1 MASSYDIPL
10 PFGDFDPTSPIVRIW
25 TFVVYTLLVVMVTLF
40 FLFYLGRTITKPVAW
55 LIGLFTWRRFS
66 FWFDLGSVSFAPLRG
81 RIHFRDLRIYTKD
94 ASVMILQGRITFR
107 YWKLYTPS
115 TQTSEESSGD
125 DSMAASTHIKLQFD
139 GLECFVY
146 NRSSAYDMVEN
157 LLLGKIKDTVSSHP
171 TDAQTQVKVLSQ
183 NKNMSMFRW
192 PFEVSGTTGSVI
204 IGNPDLPNI
213 LTIAYKKISGI
224 YTSSETTMGVLQD
237 NVRVQLKSFKVTIRP
252 NVDFKEPKLNY
263 ASRLRII
270 TDPIH
275 WSNRL
280 QSFLFP
286 KPATD
291 TDIPLSRPYQWEGLQ
306 RFMETADAKTA
317 PNLEYAQASQVID
330 SKLATVKYFSHC
342 IEGITESCGCDIE
355 LTDSKIVYGPWAQRQ
370 RNIIQ
375 SFFSPLSYRD
385 SPTRTPRALF
395 ECNSFP
401 VTVTFLG
408 ESTIKIPT
416 RESSR
421 DAMHSRA
428 EGSDTVF
435 PGSTGSPIRK
445 PYGWIIAEFK
455 PSSMISLTIPLFS
468 DKNGSV
474 TSFNIS
480 LCNVVLKT
488 SVNFQ
493 PFIIGRQILIE
504 MSIFSPLKWNAQR
517 DWQISCTL
525 LDCDV
530 YLLRQHITLVV
541 DIMNDLNSHPPPT
554 IEYFVPSVYKILVDF
569 QNLKLLFNI
578 NPMNVTQSHN
588 DKGSNDYLILATKKG
603 ALTISVSFKGFEPD
617 FREIVISGE
626 LGDVALTSS
635 FHDMHKL
642 KLFLKSPFNNL
653 LVSPRIAITASY
665 IYRKIVPGACDR
677 LNLMFE
683 LDDCNIN
690 AHGHILSTTM
700 SFLRNFLGDATQ
712 IATPDTY
719 SLDKLIQPLAV
730 KDRNAFE
737 LHLQWRMCGISFL
750 LPCSMY
756 GASDSMLA
764 KGNTIHVDLHSKVD
778 GQDIH
783 ISFSPITLTWD
794 KSSII
799 IRDLQLHIQRFSSGR
814 PKFDLLLSSW
824 NIHIGDLLGDLQPK
838 FVGKLND
845 VIQSF
850 LFNMQDVHPLVKEY
864 TDARTD
870 SRSVSVM
877 EIMVKNVELCL
888 RLDKVL
894 ARLLLPQGLFGHTN
908 SCLFMQNDISRFL
921 HIPLLVVSSLQLPE
935 NARQGRTRNDY
946 APEVFR
952 LETSVI
958 LDNRYAFEDADTASE
973 QQYRFLVEG
982 DAATGGRLWAFL
994 NRTKKDLFGPP
1005 TKPPTFYLRMPFFFQ
1020 KVFAE
1025 YIQRSPTTQ
1034 TTQSNDLLNRVP
1046 SSMSGIYYASHLSI
1060 YDIESVTTSMLYPNI
1075 GRSSQGRVVLVKH
1088 SNTPPL
1094 DLPIHDVA
1102 YLFERT
1108 EHALPGEN
1116 RVSIRFKHNSSLV
1129 LTPLSLQAVLQAVH
1143 SLTSDHSS
1151 ESAGDFVHILDAFQR
1166 RHAKFQKPSRKF
1178 SFLNI
1183 YSVFFSTINVRLV
1196 SSLTNDRR
1204 TVCIADLVVQS
1215 FSGFAKMKEWEFVP
1229 GQVELRLG
1237 NVDCSLR
1244 IKENQQFQNYQI
1256 PGVPKSVWEESE
1268 ICPRNIMTV
1277 SRFEIEAVD
1286 AIVDV
1291 LIMQIRLWR
1300 GFVMQL
1306 YTDLKE
1312 LMRMPTNLMQH
1323 SMSMVSIFQET
1334 SELSSLSGPSYIK
1347 NAGLVDADD
1356 DVGLLLIYL
1365 RLVWDII
1372 KSSKQYELV
1381 RIKAPELLA
1390 VSEGNL
1396 DTLCSNILRRWGHIP
1411 TDNYPSWFLRM
1422 LDPAYEVAF
1431 STSQP
1436 SLPFG
1441 ESCLVVT
1448 IGSVEL
1454 SVYDESG
1461 ESNSIKLINIGL
1473 QPRVSHVFLPPS
1485 HAAHSSQVVVE
1496 LMVVASLDSLE
1507 MCIYPKFI
1515 TFVLGSLKDWRRQFR
1530 SSTELLPAA
1539 STVFHSSVFTLDR
1552 STLSSSEQHRTL
1564 SLSGI
1569 LHINS
1574 IIATIQERNVEAR
1587 LQLAEVVMSLQSGY
1601 TSHELTLSIPH
1612 SLEYSFNASVRSTLL
1627 ELSERV
1633 LVFDIIKPDTI
1644 LTFEILGVQT
1654 NVART
1659 RIPTDDTVMVVKIEK
1674 ANIRLPRS
1682 LIKIQMFF
1690 EKLRAE
1696 DIPRYSNAFRD
1707 ATTLPL
1713 SPIPL
1718 PEPLRSVAKKRML
1731 DFSLSRLSVES
1742 ELLTNFRFSYDLFDT
1757 TVSVLHQGMS
1767 NLTSKITYLYRFSK
1781 QYLRF
1786 ISPEGVDMETHPL
1799 AGVLPL
1805 PTSFSIGSVVYSRGD
1820 FSAPW
1825 NSFFSGNVVLENI
1838 DAGLDIDIVDQLLTT
1853 YSVLAS
1859 ELGEVVRMVAF
1870 YTGQRS
1876 RLGSA
1881 AHVSRSLFP
1890 EQPKGV
1896 FKYAIKVTVKDI
1908 SLSINNPLS
1917 SVMIASSLFDG
1928 YLTNN
1933 TPDSSASR
1941 LIWSIAADG
1950 LSISLHQ
1957 RTPNGFQ
1964 QTLAS
1969 VTIDLTVRNWRDV
1982 ANELGL
1988 YTVEDVYDVDLS
2000 KVHALMQPIAVDRIV
2015 DVITFWQN
2023 ALRQRNSARKES
2035 LSEVRLNT
2043 KSVLESFKVKFPGNI
2058 DQPTASVILA
2068 RPIRIRSNNLSVLV
2082 PIVDGFDLQNDWK
2095 NFQPTAQAEAVL
2107 LYLDSAVITRDGSVS
2122 QAQLSKLSVMF
2133 ISSFNPSNEHDFD
2146 PASHFSQNKAVLPL
2160 IRVTTTQET
2169 TPDVRRVKMNCNI
2182 DGFSVELDSSISK
2195 KISTL
2200 GRIYERGKQAIHAS
2214 FPLSSYG
2221 DAKRLQMLGKTVGR
2235 LESALINSSTAPHGN
2250 GAANSNSG
2258 IRANIPDLGGPASIM
2273 QVDGVFEFASGSII
2287 VRNIPQASRSIHS
2300 PLPPM
2305 SSGGHIN
2312 QDTFLIPGLTLIVC
2326 GATTTVGE
2334 LKSENLHAPRGLHM
2348 ELTIHPSDNV
2358 LNPSIIE
2365 FFEELAL
2372 NFQTSAQARET
2383 SAPSTDADPNL
2394 LNTGGSVKSLT
2405 TSASGTKLF
2414 IPFIHSC
2421 ADEELETAAQ
2431 GQWKAGYT
2439 GSANYASLGI
2449 TLLLRLS
2456 KTRIGLSCQ
2465 PYAKVEC
2472 ALQIEKADFLFS
2484 FTPKNDAVAGR
2495 RFLSCSANISKVRGY
2510 LRHVFASEDCI
2521 RSEIPAIT
2529 FSVTVDQTIGHG
2541 LALLSTFS
2549 ISQLTANVN
2558 MRQLQDLFLF
2568 VHLWKRGSRGSSST
2582 LSLHGQKAARG
2593 TNPDLPSLQKS
2604 RSTSH
2609 DSISVAMIIENVN
2622 VIFEMGTSIGRAS
2635 FSLKT
2640 LNLGLDQAWHGGVPV
2655 SRVAHTSVASMV
2667 LSIEGRLVG
2676 SISLTSVKGFAQA
2689 IDPQDS
2695 SSGVQGTTVSL
2706 STDCIL
2712 VDLQYQNERI
2722 LFSEILS
2729 LAIVLNDHWYDSQL
2743 GLNVDVLVKNIK
2755 FIVSKHAAPRCMQL
2769 FRRITTSIKEKDV
2782 LAKTQLANANAQYG
2796 DMQTPSMPALHVPPR
2811 YIFALPDLQRAVECK
2826 VKILCENCVGTASR
2840 NNFRDPDC
2848 AQINLVKLEMS
2859 LFEIPLMLDKLAE
2872 TTIIKFDK
2880 LTIKKLSIKPV
2891 SQAEE
2896 RMWDMTQWFTFLSS
2910 SGGSDVLQFP
2920 ALSMHLK
2927 SESDLAK
2934 NRVEYSFRTDFKG
2947 RVYVT
2952 LNIGLYKYLLDLVKT
2967 YNKAVLVLETDD
2979 KVMQNQQR
2987 QDMALQSTSPTLS
3000 RASSSQDDPLYFS
3013 SVVPSFTAGARFTA
3027 GVKLQHPRAKPVLV
3041 RTGELVFE
3049 PQLQVT
3055 GDATPTEL
3063 VEKLGVKKE
3072 DIPRMIYTNLTVMLS
3087 DFTHT
3092 LGTAYK
3098 SIVIYADEDGFLST
3112 QESLQFATSDTE
3124 SIYM

>member
-1 MASSYDIPL
+1 
-10 PFGDFDPTSPIVRIW
+10 
-25 TFVVYTLLVVMVTLF
+25 
-40 FLFYLGRTITKPVAW
+40 
-55 LIGLFTWRRFS
+55 
-66 FWFDLGSVSFAPLRG
+66 
-81 RIHFRDLRIYTKD
+81 
-94 ASVMILQGRITFR
+94 
-107 YWKLYTPS
+107 
-115 TQTSEESSGD
+115 
-125 DSMAASTHIKLQFD
+125 
-139 GLECFVY
+139 
-146 NRSSAYDMVEN
+146 
-157 LLLGKIKDTVSSHP
+157 
-171 TDAQTQVKVLSQ
+171 
-183 NKNMSMFRW
+183 MSMFRW

-330 SKLATVKYFSHC
+330 SKLATVK
-342 IEGITESCGCDIE
+342 GITESCGCDIE

-428 EGSDTVF
+428 EDL
-435 PGSTGSPIRK
+435 IQ
-445 PYGWIIAEFK
+445 
-455 PSSMISLTIPLFS
+455 
-468 DKNGSV
+468 
-474 TSFNIS
+474 SF
-480 LCNVVLKT
+480 LEVRVVQ
-488 SVNFQ
+488 SAN
-493 PFIIGRQILIE
+493 RMIE

-737 LHLQWRMCGISFL
+737 LHLQW
-750 LPCSMY
+750 
-756 GASDSMLA
+756 
-764 KGNTIHVDLHSKVD
+764 H
-778 GQDIH
+778 IH

-1268 ICPRNIMTV
+1268 IWYDIMDPIGLYISIKDINLTFEIGTSPRNIMTV

-1767 NLTSKITYLYRFSK
+1767 NLTSKIT
-1781 QYLRF
+1781 
-1786 ISPEGVDMETHPL
+1786 
-1799 AGVLPL
+1799 
-1805 PTSFSIGSVVYSRGD
+1805 
-1820 FSAPW
+1820 
-1825 NSFFSGNVVLENI
+1825 GNVVLENI

-1859 ELGEVVRMVAF
+1859 ELGEV
-1870 YTGQRS
+1870 
-1876 RLGSA
+1876 
-1881 AHVSRSLFP
+1881 
-1890 EQPKGV
+1890 
-1896 FKYAIKVTVKDI
+1896 YAIKVTVKDI

-1941 LIWSIAADG
+1941 LIWSIAADR

-2383 SAPSTDADPNL
+2383 SAPSTDADPNP

-2582 LSLHGQKAARG
+2582 PSLHGQKAARG

-2712 VDLQYQNERI
+2712 ADLQYQNERI

-2967 YNKAVLVLETDD
+2967 YNKAVLVL
-2979 KVMQNQQR
+2979 
-2987 QDMALQSTSPTLS
+2987 
-3000 RASSSQDDPLYFS
+3000 
-3013 SVVPSFTAGARFTA
+3013 
-3027 GVKLQHPRAKPVLV
+3027 KP
-3041 RTGELVFE
+3041 
-3049 PQLQVT
+3049 
-3055 GDATPTEL
+3055 
-3063 VEKLGVKKE
+3063 
-3072 DIPRMIYTNLTVMLS
+3072 MI
-3087 DFTHT
+3087 
-3092 LGTAYK
+3092 K
-3098 SIVIYADEDGFLST
+3098 
-3112 QESLQFATSDTE
+3112 
-3124 SIYM
+3124 